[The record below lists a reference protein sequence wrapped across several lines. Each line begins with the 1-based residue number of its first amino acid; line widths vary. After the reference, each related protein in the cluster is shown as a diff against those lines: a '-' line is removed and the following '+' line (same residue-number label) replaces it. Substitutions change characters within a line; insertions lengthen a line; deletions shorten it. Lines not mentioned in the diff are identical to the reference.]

1 MQSKKPRLFCA
12 ATLFLLPS
20 SVSFAQSD
28 SLAVNVY
35 KTPWCGCCSE
45 WAEAVGKA
53 GYVVASSDLETLTDM
68 RSGLGVPQN
77 MEGCHVATIE
87 GYFLEGHVPLAAI
100 EKLLSD
106 RPDIAG
112 IAVPGM
118 PVGSLGMG
126 DERRAEYDVYAVPRD
141 SDGAPYIFYR
151 IGA

>member
-1 MQSKKPRLFCA
+1 MHSKKIRLLFA
-12 ATLFLLPS
+12 ASLLLLSS

-28 SLAVNVY
+28 TAAVNVF

-53 GYVVASSDLETLTDM
+53 GYVVASSDLETLTEM

-77 MEGCHVATIE
+77 MEGCHVATVE

-126 DERRAEYDVYAVPRD
+126 DERGAEYDVYAVPRD
-141 SDGAPYIFYR
+141 GDGAPYIFYR
-151 IGA
+151 VGA